1 MLIPL
6 FFYIFE
12 NEQMQQRFSVIR
24 YGKEYYVMIFLIF
37 LHGNKG
43 AKYADISAFYM
54 EITGTSKH
62 RTRDLMNDL
71 IAADAVERVQ
81 TGREITY
88 KLGNPILVECVAIQR
103 RLEGRLNT
111 LRSLCK

>member
-24 YGKEYYVMIFLIF
+24 YGKEYYVMIFIIF

-43 AKYADISAFYM
+43 AKYADVAALYM
-54 EITGTSKH
+54 ATTGISKH

-71 IAADAVERVQ
+71 IAADIVEKVQ
-81 TGREITY
+81 TGREVTY
-88 KLGNPILVECVAIQR
+88 KLGNPILAECVSIQR
-103 RLEGRLNT
+103 MMERKLNT